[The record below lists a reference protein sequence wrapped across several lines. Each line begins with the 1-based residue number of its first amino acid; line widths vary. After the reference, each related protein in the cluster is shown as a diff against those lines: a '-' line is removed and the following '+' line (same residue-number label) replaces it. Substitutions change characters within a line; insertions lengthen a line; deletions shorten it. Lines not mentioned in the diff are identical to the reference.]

1 MTTML
6 STIKMTVLADPDYKY
21 EVVAL
26 QTDQQDQVITLL
38 YVETRTTATPH
49 NHRHPLAMSFG
60 SYEEL
65 KQVAQAM
72 LKVANILEGEDK

>member
-6 STIKMTVLADPDYKY
+6 STIKMTVLADPDYRY

-26 QTDQQDQVITLL
+26 QTDQQDQAITLL
-38 YVETRTTATPH
+38 HVDTSRRD
-49 NHRHPLAMSFG
+49 HRHPLAMSFG